1 MVFADFIRFI
11 IEHNAI
17 VLLKLWDDD
26 LLNFKRWEMPFYM
39 RMATIATTPAP
50 TPAAASCIKQHSDAV
65 NKRTK
70 IDMFLLEN
78 GEMRRRAL

>member
-1 MVFADFIRFI
+1 
-11 IEHNAI
+11 
-17 VLLKLWDDD
+17 
-26 LLNFKRWEMPFYM
+26 MPFYM
-39 RMATIATTPAP
+39 KMATIATTTTP
-50 TPAAASCIKQHSDAV
+50 TPPPPAAASCIKQHSDAV